1 MGKKEL
7 LEEIDEITKDN
18 IARAWW
24 MEDFKAENIPEE
36 VLEHIINYK
45 NSSKAFGE
53 RMHSRLQDL
62 IDNPDS
68 YTPSYKKRYQNLI
81 KHCSSLTALQAYALN
96 HLLGMDS
103 SRKYQN
109 VPEEANLQFPQDFTP
124 QLGYQVGWHFFVG
137 NCTSDEGKDYG
148 ILVSFYRYSL
158 LPPPIARNFGLTD
171 MENQICELQLAV
183 AEAGGEHIQAKPFAV
198 SGTTGVL
205 KTKNQPFEYSIGK
218 NRIKS
223 QNKDELFPLGVQAW
237 GVNQGG
243 EKSVEIEVDLQ
254 LSSNKELLL
263 QGNKGCLPCCCS
275 IGTLYYSATNLSLEP
290 GSILKIDGKEI
301 QLCEGKFWH
310 DHQWGNALEPLGN
323 PRCEV
328 MRAANNLTKPSR
340 SRGWDWFMAQ
350 FEGDREI
357 TMYAPHTDANL
368 KFYHQTGVQPPNTM
382 DVAVAGQFIDK
393 DHTIID
399 VKGRLMV
406 DEWVKSK
413 KSSDPHQYLI
423 TNTWYPNKWE
433 FQFEDMVP
441 EDIRNFVMTPIVEGG
456 QTGYNASGAQYSE
469 GGVYIK
475 NPNGD
480 LIGKGFAE
488 SVYYAD
494 SLPNMLN
501 LAGISDTPEMR
512 ELVEKPLPSAYLKL
526 KSFLYLA
533 WPSNQK
539 KLKKILKKCVEQG
552 LPTVMIG

>member
-24 MEDFKAENIPEE
+24 MKDFKAEDIPEE
-36 VLEHIINYK
+36 VLEHIIDYK

-68 YTPSYKKRYQNLI
+68 YTPSYKKRYQKLI

-103 SRKYQN
+103 SREYQN
-109 VPEEANLQFPQDFTP
+109 VPEEANLQFPRDFTP

-158 LPPPIARNFGLTD
+158 LPLPIARNFGLTD

-183 AEAGGEHIQAKPFAV
+183 AEAGGKHLQAKPFAV

-205 KTKNQPFEYSIGK
+205 KIKKQPFEYSIGK
-218 NRIKS
+218 NSIKS

-243 EKSVEIEVDLQ
+243 EKPVEIEVDLQ

-290 GSILKIDGKEI
+290 GSILKIDGKKI

-323 PRCEV
+323 PRCET
-328 MRAANNLTKPSR
+328 MRAANNLTKPSH

-475 NPNGD
+475 NLDGD

-494 SLPNMLN
+494 SLPNMFS

-512 ELVEKPLPSAYLKL
+512 ELVETPLPSAYLKL